1 MFTDIAS
8 DCWHMQAL
16 CFSLFTPITVPCRK
30 GVKSPGRVCQPPPH
44 YRLPDHAP
52 DMSGAWIL
60 GTGVAAALAQNSHA
74 RAHSPVLSAIC
85 WLFPA
90 DLCFHWGILQ
100 AAGALLW
107 SACARHSPS
116 PEWIVLDLFNLF
128 RSLIRRFEATHLS
141 INHNLSCC
149 SQVLWNAASALSP
162 CFTIS

>member
-8 DCWHMQAL
+8 DCWHRPCVSL
-16 CFSLFTPITVPCRK
+16 CSHLNNGAVQKR
-30 GVKSPGRVCQPPPH
+30 CQVSREGLPAPPP
-44 YRLPDHAP
+44 PDHAP
-52 DMSGAWIL
+52 DMSEVWIL
-60 GTGVAAALAQNSHA
+60 STGVAAALAQNSHA
-74 RAHSPVLSAIC
+74 RAHSPVLTTIC

-107 SACARHSPS
+107 SACARHSLS
-116 PEWIVLDLFNLF
+116 PGWIVLDLFNLF

-141 INHNLSCC
+141 INHNLSSC